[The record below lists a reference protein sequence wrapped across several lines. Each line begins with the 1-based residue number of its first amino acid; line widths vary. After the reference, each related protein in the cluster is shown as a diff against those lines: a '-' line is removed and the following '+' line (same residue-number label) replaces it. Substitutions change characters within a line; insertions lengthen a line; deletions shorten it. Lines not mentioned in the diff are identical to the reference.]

1 MSHAHTAT
9 TDSRLSPHRAYTFQ
23 CVTCIQCHLSR
34 AYDTTQLPVAWYRWT
49 GQHIHTCHVFMD
61 SPLSIHTIIFL
72 SYVYIVT
79 RRAVQVNRQ
88 PFWDM
93 SRAHTATP
101 QTHVYIH
108 TGEILSDC
116 RMYILSPVTFTYVT
130 CSYCHTTDS
139 RLVHT
144 GDILERVIC
153 IYCHLSHAYDT
164 TILPVALDM

>member
-72 SYVYIVT
+72 SPVARYRWTGNHFEICHVLILPRHRLTSISTQERYFQTVVCT
-79 RRAVQVNRQ
+79 YCRLSHSH
-88 PFWDM
+88 M
-93 SRAHTATP
+93 SHAHTATP
-101 QTHVYIH
+101 QTHVY
-108 TGEILSDC
+108 
-116 RMYILSPVTFTYVT
+116 
-130 CSYCHTTDS
+130 
-139 RLVHT
+139 VHT